1 MSSAQRDTLDPC
13 FVACHVAGILL
24 CLWAV
29 VCLVLASFVYAVL
42 LLGPALPR
50 ENRCYLFD
58 ALVFAKNRYL
68 FKGGS
73 LRGLTIYCSR
83 SVDQD
88 LE

>member
-1 MSSAQRDTLDPC
+1 MSSAQRDTLSPC
-13 FVACHVAGILL
+13 FAACHVAGILL

-42 LLGPALPR
+42 LGAALPR
-50 ENRCYLFD
+50 EID
-58 ALVFAKNRYL
+58 AICLTHWSAKNRYL
-68 FKGGS
+68 FEGGS